1 MTDED
6 LKYEFEKLSK
16 TLDISKMR
24 FPDVNEYDQWLLY
37 EKRTLLIDEC
47 IEEWD
52 YHIVKDIIN
61 INIEDAGIPKEERKP
76 IILLINS
83 SGGFLH
89 ITYSII
95 DIIKASTTPVWTV
108 NMGEALSGGCL
119 IFLMG
124 ERRFAADNSW
134 AMCHAGSGGL
144 QGNYS
149 ETKEQSKVWDEQVK
163 SMGNLILERTGMDKR
178 VYNKNKDKDWWLNQE
193 QQLRYG
199 FATDKLANID
209 EIWGA

>member
-6 LKYEFEKLSK
+6 IKFEFEKLTKAMDLSR
-16 TLDISKMR
+16 LR
-24 FPDVNEYDQWLLY
+24 FPDVNEYDQWILY
-37 EKRTLLIDEC
+37 EKRTLLIDDY
-47 IEEWD
+47 IEDWD

-61 INIEDAGIPKEERKP
+61 FNIEDMGIPKEKRKP
-76 IILLINS
+76 IIILINS
-83 SGGFLH
+83 GGGLLNV
-89 ITYSII
+89 TYSII
-95 DIIKASTTPVWTV
+95 DTIKASTTPIWTV

-124 ERRFAADNSW
+124 ERRFAAPNSW
-134 AMCHAGSGGL
+134 TMCHAGSGGL

-178 VYNKNKDKDWWLNQE
+178 TYNKYKDKDWWLNQE
-193 QQLRYG
+193 QQLQYK
-199 FATDKLANID
+199 FATDKFTNID
-209 EIWGA
+209 EIWGT